1 MKAKKLIIII
11 LSVLAVAGAGV
22 GVAGVAGVFSPPE
35 SSSSQS
41 SSNQDS
47 SSAKEE
53 IVKVELPAVDE
64 RLSSNVETVNL
75 KDVYLIFE
83 GDVAV
88 IGKVFDGVTVG
99 AIASH
104 YLQDYLE
111 IGYYSDGNWWTVKD
125 SKFKKCNKILTVIFD
140 YEIGCGEPLALS
152 QSDLTKYGN
161 TKVITFFENQFEI
174 EISSL
179 LESDL
184 ITDDLFPGI
193 LGFTDRIFQMTV
205 NDLYNLTDGDYTY
218 VKNFIEQTDVDE
230 VINLIFDVLS
240 IAPQTSKE
248 NYSELRKILR
258 ATLNGKITQITVD
271 ESIEIIDIVNAIPSL
286 TIKSKLALMNLYAD
300 VTVGS
305 FKTAT
310 LNLDVDK
317 FIEAVS
323 IVLLEEGNF
332 DKEEIDKQKLR
343 LTELFDGTLNNLT
356 INKDGDVEGLLTD
369 ILTVFGSA
377 NAAEKAK
384 ELAPIIIQ
392 IITLRESVRVDTE
405 NLESDISTFIQ
416 NSFGCNM
423 DDPIIASFVA
433 DISKATA
440 SLVNGSTSDLE
451 NFAEVYGSLTIGE
464 IDGYLGGKIS
474 KLIGSE
480 NFAAISQTTVSD
492 IKLAIDKSLGN
503 TSINLG
509 ELLTNLKNANG
520 DIQLI
525 YNELKK
531 SYDVW
536 FEANKDKTLGELL
549 GEGVI
554 TDEKIANIKIGE
566 LLGVSLDPDLRLS
579 TLDDLLF
586 NRAIENALEGS
597 GLEEILKLTTT
608 DLRSILNLQ
617 ASENSLN
624 ILENISLKDLL
635 DFVQSQTNLQ
645 ENVEQIAA

>member
-1 MKAKKLIIII
+1 MKTKKLIIII

-35 SSSSQS
+35 SSSSQT

-53 IVKVELPAVDE
+53 IVKVELPAVGE
-64 RLSSNVETVNL
+64 RLNANVEKINL

-83 GDVAV
+83 GDTAV
-88 IGKVFDGVTVG
+88 IGKAFEGVTVG
-99 AIASH
+99 EIVCH

-125 SKFKKCNKILTVIFD
+125 SKLKKCNKILTVIFD

-230 VINLIFDVLS
+230 VINLVFDVLS

-258 ATLNGKITQITVD
+258 VTLNGKITQITVD

-300 VTVGS
+300 VTIGN

-332 DKEEIDKQKLR
+332 DKEEIDKEKLR

-369 ILTVFGSA
+369 ILTAFGSA
-377 NAAEKAK
+377 NAAENAK

-451 NFAEVYGSLTIGE
+451 NFAAVYGSLTIGE

-474 KLIGSE
+474 KLIGN
-480 NFAAISQTTVSD
+480 NFATISQTTVGD
-492 IKLAIDKSLGN
+492 IKLAIERSLKN
-503 TSINLG
+503 TSINVD

-520 DIQLI
+520 DIQLV

-531 SYDVW
+531 TYDVW
-536 FEANKDKTLGELL
+536 FEANKDKTLGGLL

-586 NRAIENALEGS
+586 NRAIEKALEGS
-597 GLEEILKLTTT
+597 GLEGILKLTTT

-645 ENVEQIAA
+645 ENVKQIAA

>member
-1 MKAKKLIIII
+1 MKTKKLIIII
-11 LSVLAVAGAGV
+11 LSVLAVAGVGV

-35 SSSSQS
+35 SSSSQT

-53 IVKVELPAVDE
+53 IVKVELPAVGE
-64 RLSSNVETVNL
+64 RLNANVEKINL

-83 GDVAV
+83 GDTAV
-88 IGKVFDGVTVG
+88 IGKAFEGVTVG
-99 AIASH
+99 EIVCH

-125 SKFKKCNKILTVIFD
+125 SKLKKCNKILTVIFD

-193 LGFTDRIFQMTV
+193 LGFMDRIFQMTV

-258 ATLNGKITQITVD
+258 VTLNGKITQITVD

-300 VTVGS
+300 VTIGN

-332 DKEEIDKQKLR
+332 DKEEIDKEKLR

-369 ILTVFGSA
+369 ILTAFGSA

-384 ELAPIIIQ
+384 ELAQIIIQ

-451 NFAEVYGSLTIGE
+451 NFAAVYGSLTIGE

-474 KLIGSE
+474 KLIGN
-480 NFAAISQTTVSD
+480 NFATISQTTVGD
-492 IKLAIDKSLGN
+492 IKLAIERSLKN
-503 TSINLG
+503 TSINVD

-531 SYDVW
+531 TYDVW
-536 FEANKDKTLGELL
+536 FEANKDKTLGGLL

-586 NRAIENALEGS
+586 NRAIEKALEGS
-597 GLEEILKLTTT
+597 GLEGILKLTTT